1 MKNKILIPV
10 LVIAL
15 VIVLVIV
22 NYRNKETGEV
32 IKIGALYAQTGAAAI
47 YGEISIQGVK
57 DAVSYFEEKT
67 GKKVELIVEDTAG
80 DPKIAVTAAAKLF
93 NIDGVKY
100 AVTGPSAIT
109 AAVSPLAEQAG
120 VLVVTDASAYG
131 LTKDKKYLLQNL
143 VPSLTDVSVQVNK
156 NELWNKIAF
165 VYINDEL
172 GVKWEEK
179 IRINVLKDKTFESFA
194 FDKNSKD
201 FKTQAAKIKQFNP
214 DVVVVLGYG
223 PALNQAHADMKTL
236 GINVPELTYLSC
248 TLPGVLTD
256 TRFSLEGKNSYEY
269 PEAQNKTLKNWI
281 TEKGGSNSTFYSLAF
296 ENTLAILVAADKT
309 NSDVDKTISYLKNT
323 GVDGLYGFIKF
334 DVSGV
339 VERDLVMTKVEGGK
353 CVMGQ

>member
-1 MKNKILIPV
+1 
-10 LVIAL
+10 
-15 VIVLVIV
+15 
-22 NYRNKETGEV
+22 
-32 IKIGALYAQTGAAAI
+32 
-47 YGEISIQGVK
+47 
-57 DAVSYFEEKT
+57 
-67 GKKVELIVEDTAG
+67 VELIVEDTAG
-80 DPKIAVTAAAKLF
+80 DPKQAVSAATKLF
-93 NIDGVKY
+93 SVDGVKY
-100 AVTGPSAIT
+100 AVIGTSAST
-109 AAVSPLAEQAG
+109 AAVAPLADQYKS
-120 VLVVTDASAYG
+120 LVITDAAGYG
-131 LTKDKKYLLQNL
+131 LTKGKNYLMQNL
-143 VPSLTDVSVQVNK
+143 LPSLNDVAVQINNNPAWKKVAV
-156 NELWNKIAF
+156 I
-165 VYINDEL
+165 YINDEFGL
-172 GVKWEEK
+172 RWADNTKADVS
-179 IRINVLKDKTFESFA
+179 KDKTVELFSFEKTA
-194 FDKNSKD
+194 TD
-201 FKTQAAKIKQFNP
+201 FKTQAAKIKQFSP
-214 DVVVVLGYG
+214 DVLFVIGYG

-269 PEAQNKTLKNWI
+269 PEAQNRTLKNWI